1 MYLLKIKISY
11 YSLIDWLL
19 TGRGFIDFDFDRLP
33 VNKKKDIL
41 VKILIYE
48 LKIIVNYLK
57 LYSWRY

>member
-1 MYLLKIKISY
+1 MV
-11 YSLIDWLL
+11 ID
-19 TGRGFIDFDFDRLP
+19 IDFDFDRLP

-57 LYSWRY
+57 LYS